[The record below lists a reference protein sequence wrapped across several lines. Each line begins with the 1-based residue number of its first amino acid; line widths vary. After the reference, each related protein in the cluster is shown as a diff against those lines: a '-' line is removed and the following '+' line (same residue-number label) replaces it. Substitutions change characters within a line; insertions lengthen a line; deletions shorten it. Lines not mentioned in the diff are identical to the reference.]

1 MTTPYR
7 ERVAAEQ
14 QQRTEEIHRFLDD
27 LDKEFQLPSWEEID
41 AGTDVFAHFLRH
53 LGLSIC
59 RLRKQGYL
67 QRDMDTAVVKA
78 WLNNW
83 ADAIEAGSNA
93 TP

>member
-7 ERVAAEQ
+7 ERIAAEQ

-27 LDKEFQLPSWEEID
+27 LDKEFQLPSEVEIE
-41 AGTDVFAHFLRH
+41 AGTDVFAHFLRF

-67 QRDMDTAVVKA
+67 RRDVDTLVVKA

-83 ADAIEAGSNA
+83 ADAIEVGSNE